1 MLPPMGPVVAT
12 GGGHGRLPGHGGEA
26 GGRVW
31 LLWHLRGRV
40 LARST
45 RAIFK
50 GEVGATR
57 QLPGPRARP
66 QAPRRWQRVCR
77 QSSLGVGALVADGG
91 GGSGSAPGRE
101 AWACSKFV
109 GSHVGQACPN
119 DLQERQ
125 GPTRRI
131 GEGRPP
137 LRLPTP
143 PRSPRRPTANGSCG
157 RHRALKTRGL
167 GPLPREAASRA
178 SRCGCSARSCV
189 GWPRPSELP
198 AYGEGRRRCRA
209 GSPEA
214 SAAPPAM
221 DVPAVV
227 GPGSAGGGAGAGES
241 CGSGMDA
248 RAGHTR
254 AVFRRKGGGQG
265 KFGTGPLPCCNARR
279 NRRRSRRSQRFGSR
293 RVGRPLLPCPQR
305 ARAGPL
311 PRGCGGQRNR
321 LVAGSW
327 AGRCTHGGPA
337 GKVLCC
343 PGCRGGAA
351 RTAGKVLCAAG
362 GRSGSRAGH
371 ASPQSPRP
379 RRQRLR
385 RACPKSW
392 RRMARFGPPGVGG
405 PATPVAGRGGHH
417 PTPRCGGRGRGRGP
431 WRGPPVLPRMSGGGM
446 AWGSGRERSGTLR
459 L

>member
-26 GGRVW
+26 GGRAW
-31 LLWHLRGRV
+31 LLWHLRARV

-57 QLPGPRARP
+57 QLPGPPVPP

-77 QSSLGVGALVADGG
+77 QSSLGVGGLVADGG

-125 GPTRRI
+125 GPT
-131 GEGRPP
+131 

-143 PRSPRRPTANGSCG
+143 PRSPGRPTANGSGG
-157 RHRALKTRGL
+157 RHRALNTRGL
-167 GPLPREAASRA
+167 GPLLPREAASRA
-178 SRCGCSARSCV
+178 SRWGCSARSCV
-189 GWPRPSELP
+189 GWPHPSELP

-209 GSPEA
+209 GSPEE

-221 DVPAVV
+221 DVAAVV
-227 GPGSAGGGAGAGES
+227 GPGSAGGGAGTGER

-248 RAGHTR
+248 QAVHTR

-265 KFGTGPLPCCNARR
+265 KFGAEPLPCCNARR
-279 NRRRSRRSQRFGSR
+279 NRRRSR
-293 RVGRPLLPCPQR
+293 P
-305 ARAGPL
+305 
-311 PRGCGGQRNR
+311 
-321 LVAGSW
+321 
-327 AGRCTHGGPA
+327 
-337 GKVLCC
+337 
-343 PGCRGGAA
+343 
-351 RTAGKVLCAAG
+351 
-362 GRSGSRAGH
+362 
-371 ASPQSPRP
+371 
-379 RRQRLR
+379 
-385 RACPKSW
+385 
-392 RRMARFGPPGVGG
+392 
-405 PATPVAGRGGHH
+405 
-417 PTPRCGGRGRGRGP
+417 
-431 WRGPPVLPRMSGGGM
+431 
-446 AWGSGRERSGTLR
+446 
-459 L
+459 